1 MNEKHEPIHE
11 KQSLNE
17 LTNETPDCQE
27 LDDDAL
33 ESTSGG
39 ASSDSTCPVC
49 HQGTMVG
56 GLCTKC
62 KFGKSTFKKM

>member
-1 MNEKHEPIHE
+1 MEEK
-11 KQSLNE
+11 KLD
-17 LTNETPDCQE
+17 LTQETPDYQE
-27 LDDDAL
+27 MDDDAL
-33 ESTSGG
+33 EGTSGG
-39 ASSDSTCPVC
+39 TSSNSTCPVC

>member
-33 ESTSGG
+33 EGTSGG
-39 ASSDSTCPVC
+39 ADFLFFLFLTLINNIHPHRV
-49 HQGTMVG
+49 
-56 GLCTKC
+56 
-62 KFGKSTFKKM
+62 

>member
-1 MNEKHEPIHE
+1 MEEKKNEQIDE
-11 KQSLNE
+11 KQDFE
-17 LTNETPDCQE
+17 E

-33 ESTSGG
+33 ERTSGG

-56 GLCTKC
+56 GCCTKC